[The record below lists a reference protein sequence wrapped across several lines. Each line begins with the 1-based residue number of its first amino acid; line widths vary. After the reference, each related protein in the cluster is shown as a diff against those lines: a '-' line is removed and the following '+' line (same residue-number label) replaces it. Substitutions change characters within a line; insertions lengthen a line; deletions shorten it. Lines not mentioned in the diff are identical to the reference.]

1 MNDKPTPPN
10 SGISGKKERNSNLE
24 LYRIIVML
32 AIVAHHYVANSGLVT
47 VLADEPL
54 QARSWFFYFF
64 GMWGKTGINCF
75 VLITG
80 YFMCRSEI
88 TLRKFLKLILWIM
101 TYKVILTIAFVATGY
116 IALTPKAL
124 MMGLIPFY
132 NLNSGFT
139 GGFIMYW
146 LCIPFLNVM
155 VRHFTQRQH
164 LWCMAWCLLVY
175 ALMSKA
181 GMIRLNYVVW
191 FSVLHVIASYIRFY
205 GLSREKDTRFWLFS
219 TFICVVLSLLSVCL
233 FRMTGI
239 RPWAWLVSDSNAPLA
254 LLVGITSFM
263 LFKNIQVPQ
272 SRLINTVAASTF
284 GVLLIHA
291 NSNAMRQWLWKDT
304 LQVPT
309 HFYSDYYVLIALI
322 SVIGVF
328 TICTVIDIARA
339 RLTEPWLIDKTEKFI
354 SNIHARI
361 TEKKDG

>member
-1 MNDKPTPPN
+1 MKNKHTPPN
-10 SGISGKKERNSNLE
+10 SGITGKKERNSNLE

-32 AIVAHHYVANSGLVT
+32 AIVAHHYVVNSGLGT

-101 TYKVILTIAFVATGY
+101 TYKLILTIAFVATGY

-124 MMGLIPFY
+124 IMGLIPFH

-164 LWCMAWCLLVY
+164 VWCMAWCLLVY
-175 ALMSKA
+175 ALMSKV

-205 GLSREKDTRFWLFS
+205 GLPREKDTSLWCWLTLS
-219 TFICVVLSLLSVCL
+219 SVVLAMLSVVAI
-233 FRMTGI
+233 RMTG
-239 RPWAWLVSDSNAPLA
+239 RGAYFLVSDSNAPLA

-361 TEKKDG
+361 TKR